1 MKAAA
6 DLACTL
12 HRQYS
17 VRCRR
22 PLVGRSLRFDPKCP
36 YENDGRPAQVNKSV
50 VEASGFWLP
59 FAAVR
64 ARGFLVLDGQPA
76 LRSAADVARDEVEET
91 MARSDKVAAVAELAS
106 KFSGSAGVVL
116 TEYRGLS
123 VKALMQLRRSLGDDA
138 SYAVSKNTL
147 TTIAAREAGLDA
159 IEEQLVGPTAI
170 AFINGDPVVVAK
182 GLRDFARTNP
192 QLVIKGGVLDGK
204 FMTPDEVRKLAD
216 LESREV
222 LLAKVAGVMQGV
234 LQQAISLVSAP
245 LSQAARLFAALEQA
259 AGENPSLLAPAP
271 EASAEPSNEE
281 PAADFTQ
288 EPTTA
293 EPAEAVALEATTA
306 EPAAE
311 VTLEPAKEELAAEV
325 TREPTNE
332 ELAAEAA
339 LHAASAAPDPGT
351 APAAEPLAAPAAED
365 N

>member
-1 MKAAA
+1 
-6 DLACTL
+6 
-12 HRQYS
+12 
-17 VRCRR
+17 
-22 PLVGRSLRFDPKCP
+22 
-36 YENDGRPAQVNKSV
+36 
-50 VEASGFWLP
+50 
-59 FAAVR
+59 
-64 ARGFLVLDGQPA
+64 
-76 LRSAADVARDEVEET
+76 
-91 MARSDKVAAVAELAS
+91 MARSDKVTAVAELADR
-106 KFSGSAGVVL
+106 FSSSAGVVL

-138 SYAVSKNTL
+138 SYAISKNTL

-170 AFINGDPVVVAK
+170 AFINGDPVLVAK

-204 FMTPDEVRKLAD
+204 FMTPDEVRRLAD

-222 LLAKVAGVMQGV
+222 LLAKVAGALQRV

-259 AGENPSLLAPAP
+259 AGENPSLLAAAP
-271 EASAEPSNEE
+271 EV
-281 PAADFTQ
+281 TR
-288 EPTTA
+288 EPTN
-293 EPAEAVALEATTA
+293 
-306 EPAAE
+306 
-311 VTLEPAKEELAAEV
+311 EELAAEV

-332 ELAAEAA
+332 ELAAEVTREPTNEEPAA
-339 LHAASAAPDPGT
+339 EATTPAASAATDAGT

>member
-1 MKAAA
+1 
-6 DLACTL
+6 
-12 HRQYS
+12 
-17 VRCRR
+17 
-22 PLVGRSLRFDPKCP
+22 
-36 YENDGRPAQVNKSV
+36 
-50 VEASGFWLP
+50 
-59 FAAVR
+59 
-64 ARGFLVLDGQPA
+64 
-76 LRSAADVARDEVEET
+76 
-91 MARSDKVAAVAELAS
+91 MARSDKVAAVAELADR
-106 KFSGSAGVVL
+106 FSSSAGVVL

-170 AFINGDPVVVAK
+170 AFINGDPVLVAK

-204 FMTPDEVRKLAD
+204 FVTPDEVRKLAD

-222 LLAKVAGVMQGV
+222 LLAKVAGAMQGV

-259 AGENPSLLAPAP
+259 AGDNPSLLAPAP

-281 PAADFTQ
+281 LAAEEIREPIADDLATEVSG
-288 EPTTA
+288 EPTT
-293 EPAEAVALEATTA
+293 
-306 EPAAE
+306 
-311 VTLEPAKEELAAEV
+311 EELAAEV
-325 TREPTNE
+325 TPEPTNE

-339 LHAASAAPDPGT
+339 THAASAAPDAGT